1 MLIFNNTAKLTYL
14 GNIIKQNAE
23 IMKKIFLQHG
33 ASRKIAR
40 AFNCSSTEVSYA
52 LNFTRDNDLSQRI
65 RKVAIE
71 EYGGHLIEFPA

>member
-1 MLIFNNTAKLTYL
+1 MLIFNSNAKLTHF

-65 RKVAIE
+65 RKAAIE